1 MKNFITVFVFL
12 ALIISGC
19 GQKSE
24 NQNTTSQNSG
34 NNSSTN
40 TNPNTTQNT
49 TPGNTQQNSN
59 TTNETS
65 QKSVEETSKKPE
77 STNTENQK
85 RTNDGA
91 IRITFPV
98 GATEVS
104 LNGKITGFADQITYV
119 FEASKG
125 QKLNSSVMPIPK
137 NGNIRISQI
146 ISPSG
151 NADGPFGNNMSYN
164 LNESGDWKIVLS
176 ENQMAGDSWEGEYKL
191 TVKIQ

>member
-1 MKNFITVFVFL
+1 MKNLIIVFL
-12 ALIISGC
+12 LSGFVIAGC
-19 GQKSE
+19 GQKNE
-24 NQNTTSQNSG
+24 NQTSSNQNQ
-34 NNSSTN
+34 NN
-40 TNPNTTQNT
+40 NTTQNT
-49 TPGNTQQNSN
+49 TPNNN
-59 TTNETS
+59 TTPSPTGTTPTETS

-85 RTNDGA
+85 RTEDGA

-104 LNGKITGFADQITYV
+104 LNGKISGFGEQITYV

-125 QKLNSSVMPIPK
+125 QKLNTSVMPIPK

-151 NADGPFGNNMSYN
+151 NADGPFGNNTSYD

-176 ENQMAGDSWEGEYKL
+176 ENQMAGDPWQGEYKL
-191 TVKIQ
+191 TVMIK